1 LKPMRYVPIRLGDMI
16 IFGESSRTYIL
27 CVPKEF
33 EERVKQ
39 LEQSLQE
46 QSKKL
51 EEEEIKSLLKKKRKH
66 SNKATKNRKE
76 EEEEEMEED
85 IEEEGDDEEQYE
97 EEFNEEDELRSKRLR
112 IEDQI
117 TSESLFDED
126 DAFFDRTKSSK
137 ETKNVSNEAQIETLH
152 SLTEKKQTAYSE
164 LYVLKKQYD
173 QLRNEYQN
181 ENKRN
186 VGQQNDE
193 EQDELDKFMN
203 NLDRS
208 MKDEVQ
214 KKLSSMEKQIEQLEK
229 TYDELNELIKIATP
243 GNVNLQTKDE
253 KKAEIERDRLTRDM
267 FYQDVKVEKKAV
279 PKTQASTGERG
290 DSIPIPA
297 NATILQKK
305 KPIIYGAPPESKL
318 QQATIEGKPKR
329 VMTALRKEEAERND
343 SNS

>member
-1 LKPMRYVPIRLGDMI
+1 
-16 IFGESSRTYIL
+16 
-27 CVPKEF
+27 
-33 EERVKQ
+33 
-39 LEQSLQE
+39 
-46 QSKKL
+46 
-51 EEEEIKSLLKKKRKH
+51 
-66 SNKATKNRKE
+66 
-76 EEEEEMEED
+76 
-85 IEEEGDDEEQYE
+85 
-97 EEFNEEDELRSKRLR
+97 
-112 IEDQI
+112 
-117 TSESLFDED
+117 
-126 DAFFDRTKSSK
+126 
-137 ETKNVSNEAQIETLH
+137 
-152 SLTEKKQTAYSE
+152 
-164 LYVLKKQYD
+164 
-173 QLRNEYQN
+173 
-181 ENKRN
+181 
-186 VGQQNDE
+186 
-193 EQDELDKFMN
+193 
-203 NLDRS
+203 